1 MIPAAKDFVWKRD
14 GDDLLIVLDPRE
26 CLTITDADGQVE
38 TLLSLL
44 KEGTRTVAELAT
56 ALGPAVGP
64 ADVEAAVEL
73 LDAHRLLAAAD
84 RPRPGSE
91 VERERYFSNLAF
103 FDSFADLSRGPEDFQ
118 QALRDKHVLVLGTG
132 GLNSNTI
139 PHLCGL
145 GVGSLTLLD
154 RDRVEPRNFA
164 RQYLYRWSQIG
175 EPKAQAAADWVRA
188 FDPAIKVSA
197 RQFDLDGPES
207 VAALLDEYRPDVVMD
222 GADSPTGVDLWVND
236 ACLAAG
242 VPMVRAGMAVTTGTV
257 WSVDPGR
264 GACRHC
270 LFVGRDAGRPGDE
283 LAAAEPGDAPAAAE
297 PGDELAHAI
306 NELYLTIPRTNR
318 GIGPVAGLL
327 GALASFEVL
336 RYLTGFEP
344 PAYAG
349 ASLQIDF
356 ARGCATTRRA
366 WPRHPRCPAC
376 SGRPAPAPAAEAEDT
391 DTGLTKEV
399 TI

>member
-1 MIPAAKDFVWKRD
+1 MIPAAKGFVWKRD
-14 GDDLLIVLDPRE
+14 GDELLIVLDPRE

-38 TLLSLL
+38 TLLTLL
-44 KEGTRTVAELAT
+44 KEGTRTTAELAA
-56 ALGPAVGP
+56 ALGDPVSQADIAAAV
-64 ADVEAAVEL
+64 DLLDSHRLVEAAG
-73 LDAHRLLAAAD
+73 
-84 RPRPGSE
+84 RPRQFTDA
-91 VERERYFSNLAF
+91 ERERYFSNLAF
-103 FDSFADLSRGPEDFQ
+103 FDAFADLSRGPEDFQ
-118 QALRDKHVLVLGTG
+118 RQLRDKHVLVLGTG

-145 GVGSLTLLD
+145 GVGTLTLLD
-154 RDRVEPRNFA
+154 RDRVEARNFA
-164 RQYLYRWSQIG
+164 RQYLYRWSQVG
-175 EPKAQAAADWVRA
+175 EPKARAAADWVRG
-188 FDPAIKVSA
+188 FDPTVKVSA
-197 RQFDLDGPES
+197 RQFDLDGPEP

-222 GADSPTGVDLWVND
+222 GVDTPTGVDLWVND

-257 WSVDPGR
+257 WSVDPGN

-270 LFVGRDAGRPGDE
+270 LFVDRDAGE
-283 LAAAEPGDAPAAAE
+283 SAEQLAAADPD
-297 PGDELAHAI
+297 DRLAHSI
-306 NELYLTIPRTNR
+306 NELYMTIPRTNR

-327 GALASFEVL
+327 GSLAAFEVL

-349 ASLQIDF
+349 ASLHIDF

-376 SGRPAPAPAAEAEDT
+376 SGPPDPAAAGQAGGT
-391 DTGLTKEV
+391 DTGNERRR
-399 TI
+399 